1 MGAPAAMQAMVRG
14 FNTSVGGNSQQ
25 VNSYWKGQGR
35 GSMPQILSFEEEMIY
50 DNFGKLIDVV
60 A

>member
-1 MGAPAAMQAMVRG
+1 MGG
-14 FNTSVGGNSQQ
+14 DSQQ

-35 GSMPQILSFEEEMIY
+35 GPMPQILSFEEEMIY
-50 DNFGKLIDVV
+50 DHFGKLIEVV